1 MRKIATI
8 LTLAIFLISLM
19 PFSIADHMD
28 EDKSIEDSR
37 EDRLNRAEEQE
48 KEKAKAAKITKEE
61 ILKERKF
68 KELGKGHLEKFKELA
83 GD

>member
-48 KEKAKAAKITKEE
+48 KEKLKALEDEKEIKRKIENPEKEMP
-61 ILKERKF
+61 RKPEGR
-68 KELGKGHLEKFKELA
+68 K
-83 GD
+83 D